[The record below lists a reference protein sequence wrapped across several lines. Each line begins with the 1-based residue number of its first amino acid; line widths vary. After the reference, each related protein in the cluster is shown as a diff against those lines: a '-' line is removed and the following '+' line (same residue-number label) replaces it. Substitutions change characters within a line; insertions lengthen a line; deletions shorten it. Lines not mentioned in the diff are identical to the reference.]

1 MKYGKI
7 ENGNLIYA
15 PRRIV
20 ISGMQ
25 IFNPTAEHLEQAGY
39 KEIRYTDIPE
49 EPAPDGQYYESA
61 YEDKRD
67 YIEQVWELAEAIPEE
82 PMGKTLEEGVTG
94 LEQAVQS
101 VEGAI
106 ERGLGV

>member
-39 KEIRYTDIPE
+39 KEIRYTDMPE
-49 EPAPDGQYYESA
+49 DPSPDGQHYEA
-61 YEDKRD
+61 TYEDKGD
-67 YIEQVWELAEAIPEE
+67 YIEQVWELAETVPEE
-82 PMGKTLEEGVTG
+82 PVGKTLGERVTG

-101 VEGAI
+101 VEDAI